1 MQRVR
6 FWNHFVVLA
15 AAIICIGSAAFAAQS
30 GTDEERLVAE
40 SASGRTGGRLVIAM
54 RSEPKTLNP
63 VLAQDAPSRD
73 VIRCLTADLI
83 HINRASQK
91 TEPALAKS
99 WTVSPDGRQY
109 TLRLQRGLRFSDG
122 QPLDADDVL
131 FSFQVYLDEKIG
143 SPQRDLLVVG
153 GKPISVAKVD
163 QYTVRFEMAQPYA
176 AAERLFDGVAILPR
190 HLLESVYRKGGF
202 SDAWNISMA
211 PSEFAGL
218 GPFRL
223 KEYVPGQRIV
233 LERNPYYWKQ
243 DKSGRRLPYLDQ
255 VVFLFVASEDA
266 QVIRFQAGD
275 ADILTRFSAENFAV
289 LEKQQAAKHYHLDD
303 LGAGLEYN
311 FLFFNLN
318 SVDSKALP
326 EIARKQAW
334 FQDKR
339 FRQAVSD
346 AIDRDSIVH
355 LVYNGRATPLWTQVT
370 PGNRLWI
377 DPGIPHPAMSVT
389 HARELLQSA
398 GFSWKSDGALVDS
411 HGSPVEFSILTS
423 SSNAQRV
430 KIATLIQDDLS
441 KLGMNVQIASL
452 EFHTMVD
459 RLLTTHDYEA
469 AVMGLVSGDADPTSE
484 MNVWMS
490 NGDTHL
496 WHPNQTQ
503 PATPWEAEMDRM
515 MQQQLITLDYAKR
528 KRLYDRVQEIVAD
541 ELPVICLVSPN
552 ILVGASDRVG
562 NFHPAI
568 LDPYTLWNIDQLYIQ

>member
-1 MQRVR
+1 
-6 FWNHFVVLA
+6 
-15 AAIICIGSAAFAAQS
+15 
-30 GTDEERLVAE
+30 
-40 SASGRTGGRLVIAM
+40 
-54 RSEPKTLNP
+54 
-63 VLAQDAPSRD
+63 
-73 VIRCLTADLI
+73 
-83 HINRASQK
+83 
-91 TEPALAKS
+91 
-99 WTVSPDGRQY
+99 
-109 TLRLQRGLRFSDG
+109 
-122 QPLDADDVL
+122 
-131 FSFQVYLDEKIG
+131 
-143 SPQRDLLVVG
+143 
-153 GKPISVAKVD
+153 
-163 QYTVRFEMAQPYA
+163 
-176 AAERLFDGVAILPR
+176 
-190 HLLESVYRKGGF
+190 
-202 SDAWNISMA
+202 
-211 PSEFAGL
+211 
-218 GPFRL
+218 
-223 KEYVPGQRIV
+223 
-233 LERNPYYWKQ
+233 
-243 DKSGRRLPYLDQ
+243 
-255 VVFLFVASEDA
+255 
-266 QVIRFQAGD
+266 
-275 ADILTRFSAENFAV
+275 
-289 LEKQQAAKHYHLDD
+289 
-303 LGAGLEYN
+303 
-311 FLFFNLN
+311 
-318 SVDSKALP
+318 VDSKALP

-346 AIDRDSIVH
+346 AIDRDSIVR
-355 LVYNGRATPLWTQVT
+355 LVYNGRATSLWTQVT

-441 KLGMNVQIASL
+441 KLGINVQIASL

-490 NGDTHL
+490 SGDTHL

-503 PATPWEAEMDRM
+503 PATPWEAEMDRL